1 MYRKLQQAESDLEM
15 TLEKLE
21 VSQNANKMITMQM
34 KTLKKDYQNL
44 KDKNSLLRKQNEAL

>member
-1 MYRKLQQAESDLEM
+1 MYRKLQQAENDLEM